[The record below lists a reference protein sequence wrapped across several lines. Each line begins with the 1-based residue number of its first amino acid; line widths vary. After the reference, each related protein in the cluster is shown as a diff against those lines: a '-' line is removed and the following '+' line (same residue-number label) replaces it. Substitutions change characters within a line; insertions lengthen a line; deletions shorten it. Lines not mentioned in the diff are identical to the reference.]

1 MKGFFLHRSW
11 REKGLLLAFAALTLL
26 IWAGQLAGRGRN
38 RWDDGWRL
46 RTEQATQLLWLQN
59 RASIEAKAAM
69 AMKSLEPGK
78 TLNAARLVGELNTL
92 AAKIGSAADITAQR
106 TEDSDQFAF
115 HAVQVNFRRTD
126 LAALLRFYTELSQRS
141 PYLGLEQCVIV
152 ADRAN
157 PAQLNAS
164 FRVVSVELKR

>member
-1 MKGFFLHRSW
+1 MKELFLQRSW
-11 REKGLLLAFAALTLL
+11 REKGLLLAFAALLLL
-26 IWAGQLAGRGRN
+26 IWAGQLAERGRK
-38 RWDDGWRL
+38 RWDDGRRL
-46 RTEQATQLLWLQN
+46 QTERATQTVWLQN
-59 RASIEAKAAM
+59 RAAIEAKAAA
-69 AMKSLEPGK
+69 AMKSLEPGQ

-92 AAKIGSAADITAQR
+92 AGRAGLAVDITAQR